1 MKSFFAAIGK
11 IIPFL
16 PGEEE
21 AISRYLQPK
30 KYAQGHFLVREDEIS
45 DRVFFIVSGLVKEY
59 YTRSEAGGPPREVC
73 TRFITEGDFYYC
85 IRSFIS
91 GEPSIRYAEA
101 LESTQTL
108 SLSKA
113 GLEELYRRVPKVER
127 LVRILTEQYQLLA
140 EQREELKLS
149 EPHKQRYLDFL
160 KSHKDIAKRLKI
172 KDIASYLNMTPE
184 TLSRIRK
191 ETR

>member
-1 MKSFFAAIGK
+1 M
-11 IIPFL
+11 
-16 PGEEE
+16 
-21 AISRYLQPK
+21 
-30 KYAQGHFLVREDEIS
+30 
-45 DRVFFIVSGLVKEY
+45 
-59 YTRSEAGGPPREVC
+59 
-73 TRFITEGDFYYC
+73 
-85 IRSFIS
+85 
-91 GEPSIRYAEA
+91 RYAEA

-160 KSHKDIAKRLKI
+160 KSHKDIATRLKI